1 MNNEK
6 IGNYKTQKKV
16 EALILMIILYFLSL
30 LFSVAL
36 FALKMVV
43 SIAVKSARKIL
54 YPWRLLG
61 TKI

>member
-16 EALILMIILYFLSL
+16 EPSILMIILYFLSL

>member
-16 EALILMIILYFLSL
+16 EASILMIILYFLSL

-54 YPWRLLG
+54 YP
-61 TKI
+61 